1 MLWQSEMTTLLRVLI
16 DDLSPTPNYSDGR
29 LIQTLAVAAQIVIH
43 DISFFNKHFEVDIQA
58 MSITPDPADRD
69 GQNRDDSFINLV
81 CFKAACVIERSE
93 ARTSVRQGIAIRDG
107 SSSIDLRGS
116 MDGRLKL
123 IEKGWCSVYDDSKLN
138 YESGRSGA
146 VCGAAIVGA
155 FRVFAGYSVSAFYP
169 NNQGGNS
176 YFR

>member
-16 DDLSPTPNYSDGR
+16 DDLSANPNYTDGR
-29 LIQTLAVAAQIVIH
+29 LVQTLAVAAQIVIT
-43 DISFFNKHFEVDIQA
+43 DIDFPVNYSVDIQGLTI
-58 MSITPDPADRD
+58 SPDPTVRNVSRD
-69 GQNRDDSFINLV
+69 ENFINLV
-81 CFKAACVIERSE
+81 CFKAACIIERSE
-93 ARTSVRQGIAIRDG
+93 ARTSVRQGIAIRDR

-123 IEKGWCSVYDDSKLN
+123 IEKGWCAVYDEAKLD
-138 YESGRSGA
+138 YQTGRSGVIA
-146 VCGAAIVGA
+146 GAAIIA
-155 FRVFAGYSVSAFYP
+155 PFRVFAGYSDQTYYP